1 MGKAEMQTLKVL
13 GVRIVINHDGT
24 ATAEEEDGGNMS
36 S

>member
-1 MGKAEMQTLKVL
+1 MQTLKVL

-24 ATAEEEDGGNMS
+24 ATAEEDGGNMS